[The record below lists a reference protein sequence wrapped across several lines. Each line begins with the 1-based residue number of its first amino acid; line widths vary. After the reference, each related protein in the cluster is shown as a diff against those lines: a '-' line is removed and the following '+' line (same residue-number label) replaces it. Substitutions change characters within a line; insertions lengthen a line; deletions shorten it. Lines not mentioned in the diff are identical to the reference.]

1 MQGRLG
7 SMKPENLILDASDGV
22 LTITFN
28 RPQSLNAMTQQ
39 THEELEAVFNMFAAN
54 DSLQVAIV
62 TGAGRA
68 FCAGSDLKSF
78 TLDNAPPYP
87 PHGYAGLIQRHD
99 LLKPVIAAVNGL
111 AFGGGF
117 EFALACDI
125 IVADENASF
134 CLAEPKVDLIAIA
147 GGITRL
153 VRTVGL
159 KRAMI
164 PLLTARSIPARKGYD
179 LGFVSE
185 VVGDGEA
192 LIRARELAAE
202 IMACAPLAVRATK
215 DIAYRGLDEPTLAD
229 ALKVQATYAS
239 FETWRKS
246 DDAREGMEAFIEKR
260 PPVWRGR

>member
-1 MQGRLG
+1 MTCD
-7 SMKPENLILDASDGV
+7 NLILDASDGV

-28 RPQSLNAMTQQ
+28 RAQSLNAMTPRM
-39 THEELEAVFNMFAAN
+39 HEELEAVFNMFAA
-54 DSLQVAIV
+54 DDGLQVAII

-78 TLDNAPPYP
+78 KLDNAPPYP
-87 PHGYAGLIQRHD
+87 AHGYAGLIQRHD

-111 AFGGGF
+111 AYGGGF

-125 IVADENASF
+125 IIAADCASF
-134 CLAEPKVDLIAIA
+134 SLAEPKVGLIAIA

-153 VRTVGL
+153 VRAVGP

-164 PLLTARSIPARKGYD
+164 PLLTARAIPAREGHD

-192 LIRARELAAE
+192 LARARELAAE

-215 DIAYRGLDEPTLAD
+215 DIAYRGTDEPTLAD
-229 ALKVQATYAS
+229 ALKAQTTYAS
-239 FETWRKS
+239 FDTWRKS
-246 DDAREGMEAFIEKR
+246 DDAREGMQAFIEKR